1 MSDLLILSTRSLAL
15 TAALMASSA
24 TWAARVPDPMRPA
37 VPIASS
43 DPEATVP
50 PALVLQSTLIS
61 PTQRSVIING
71 RRYRLGETVGDA
83 RIEAIGPGWARLST
97 PSGRTELRLSYSPS
111 TRPVNR

>member
-1 MSDLLILSTRSLAL
+1 MFDFLTHSGSALAL
-15 TAALMASSA
+15 AAALLASSVVSA
-24 TWAARVPDPMRPA
+24 ERVPDPMRPA
-37 VPIASS
+37 VPVASS
-43 DPEATVP
+43 DPEATAP

-71 RRYRLGETVGDA
+71 RRYRLGDTVGDA